1 MTDIPTIIAG
11 LTKAQQRAA
20 IDGRIHDC
28 YVNHPVGTRC
38 PNCADWP
45 YKKGGASA
53 FVDAVRA
60 ELEKMDVR

>member
-1 MTDIPTIIAG
+1 MSDIPTIIAG
-11 LTKAQQRAA
+11 LTDAEKRAV
-20 IDGRIHDC
+20 IEGRVIDC

-53 FVDAVRA
+53 FVEAVRKA
-60 ELEKMDVR
+60 LGE